1 MKKCEWTCLKK
12 INEADEFETFEKII
26 NCKIGISK
34 KLKMFKV
41 LEFGNMVIIE
51 IFIIFEDLNCYEYI
65 TAKNTR
71 NFKMFGKCIFRNFL
85 KFKNTI

>member
-1 MKKCEWTCLKK
+1 MKKCEWTYLKK
-12 INEADEFETFEKII
+12 ISEADEFETSEKIV

-41 LEFGNMVIIE
+41 LEFGNMLII
-51 IFIIFEDLNCYEYI
+51 IIFKDLNCYEYI
-65 TAKNTR
+65 TVQNTR
-71 NFKMFGKCIFRNFL
+71 NFKMSGKCTFKNFL